1 MDRKLP
7 QHRHR
12 TIPAGEF
19 KQKCLSILDEVAE
32 THEPLVV
39 SKRGRLVARVV
50 PLEDDREIEVRILTQ
65 LRSGGGRVTVDL
77 ETFLEPTESIAG
89 WGS

>member
-1 MDRKLP
+1 M
-7 QHRHR
+7 
-12 TIPAGEF
+12 
-19 KQKCLSILDEVAE
+19 
-32 THEPLVV
+32 
-39 SKRGRLVARVV
+39 ARVV

-89 WGS
+89 